1 MLRRTGKETNQLAD
15 PLGLYIGQWE
25 RAGIRP
31 SSKEAAQS
39 WERAG
44 LFCLLWLGVFPF
56 FFTLILM
63 MMSLLYLF
71 SIKKLLDRFK
81 KNFCNNFVAT
91 IGAFPVQFHN
101 FITSICTVNIFV
113 HSTKDVLMIM
123 FRSRPACSLSQNS
136 NNSEVN
142 GQPILLHRGDS
153 FTDPDAHCRLWD
165 YYIPIVS
172 LGMVK
177 HEIISE
183 CLIAECLNRLIY
195 CSGDSVD
202 AFAFMSTWQHCN
214 STMIALGGD
223 GFQLLP
229 QTEFSRR

>member
-1 MLRRTGKETNQLAD
+1 LFAV
-15 PLGLYIGQWE
+15 
-25 RAGIRP
+25 AGCL
-31 SSKEAAQS
+31 S
-39 WERAG
+39 
-44 LFCLLWLGVFPF
+44 LFLHINPYDDESIVF
-56 FFTLILM
+56 I
-63 MMSLLYLF
+63 LYLKILG
-71 SIKKLLDRFK
+71 SFK

-177 HEIISE
+177 HEIK
-183 CLIAECLNRLIY
+183 CLN
-195 CSGDSVD
+195 
-202 AFAFMSTWQHCN
+202 A
-214 STMIALGGD
+214 
-223 GFQLLP
+223 
-229 QTEFSRR
+229 

>member
-1 MLRRTGKETNQLAD
+1 MFRRTGKETNQLAD

-81 KNFCNNFVAT
+81 KKLL
-91 IGAFPVQFHN
+91 QQ
-101 FITSICTVNIFV
+101 
-113 HSTKDVLMIM
+113 
-123 FRSRPACSLSQNS
+123 FRS
-136 NNSEVN
+136 
-142 GQPILLHRGDS
+142 
-153 FTDPDAHCRLWD
+153 
-165 YYIPIVS
+165 YYRS
-172 LGMVK
+172 
-177 HEIISE
+177 ISRT
-183 CLIAECLNRLIY
+183 I
-195 CSGDSVD
+195 S
-202 AFAFMSTWQHCN
+202 
-214 STMIALGGD
+214 
-223 GFQLLP
+223 
-229 QTEFSRR
+229 